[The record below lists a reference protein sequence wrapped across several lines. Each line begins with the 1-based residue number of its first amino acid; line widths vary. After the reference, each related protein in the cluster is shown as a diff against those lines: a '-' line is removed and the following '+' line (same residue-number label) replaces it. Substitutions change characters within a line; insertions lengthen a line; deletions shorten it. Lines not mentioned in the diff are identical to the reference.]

1 MNEAELEQIRN
12 EIAAAFAGR
21 RFGAVFPLSRTSVAI
36 DFHPHN
42 AAYLFIDFDSKVR
55 KVYLIRRRLKELQ
68 RSSVHSSPFVIHMRK
83 LLAGRELVSVALEG
97 ERTFS
102 FEFAGEN
109 ESGKL
114 LFVVQLGGPV
124 SNLFI
129 TDGCGT
135 IIHTAREKTAEG
147 QRRGDLYHAAGGL
160 TLTG

>member
-1 MNEAELEQIRN
+1 MNEAELEQIRK

-55 KVYLIRRRLKELQ
+55 KIYLIRRRLKELQ
-68 RSSVHSSPFVIHMRK
+68 RSSVHSSPFVIQMRK

-97 ERTFS
+97 ERTLS
-102 FEFAGEN
+102 FEFAGGEN

-114 LFVVQLGGPV
+114 LFVVQLGGAV

-129 TDGCGT
+129 TDG
-135 IIHTAREKTAEG
+135 
-147 QRRGDLYHAAGGL
+147 RGDHYPHGSRENR
-160 TLTG
+160 